1 MPEITAHDPET
12 GDHDRPKW
20 LISLQRNQC
29 SRSREIRTILHVL
42 YASREKSL
50 RGCLDLLT
58 DPRRS
63 IDEVL
68 NEMLSTE
75 HDPGRER
82 GWIDPKTGAATATH
96 PVVAR
101 AARSLLNKS
110 DNERSSVLSSTTKF
124 LSLYHDDLVAA
135 NTAACDFRIEDLMHH
150 ERPVSLY
157 LTVPPSDLSR
167 TRPLLRLLINQIGR
181 RLTERM
187 HFRDGAPVPGHR
199 HRLLLMLDEFPTLGR
214 LDFFQTQLSYLPGYG
229 IKAFLIVQDLSQLYA
244 AYGHDESIVSN
255 CHVRVAHAP
264 NKVETAHLLS
274 DMAGATTVHKES
286 RTYTGNRLNPV
297 LMHVMASEQESHRL
311 LLTPDEAMRLPE
323 DATLVFVAGERP
335 ILGTK
340 FRYFRDPTLAA
351 RAAIPAPAQSDRLA
365 GPEPGP
371 WTGVAPEP
379 EPIEKP

>member
-1 MPEITAHDPET
+1 
-12 GDHDRPKW
+12 
-20 LISLQRNQC
+20 
-29 SRSREIRTILHVL
+29 
-42 YASREKSL
+42 
-50 RGCLDLLT
+50 
-58 DPRRS
+58 
-63 IDEVL
+63 
-68 NEMLSTE
+68 
-75 HDPGRER
+75 
-82 GWIDPKTGAATATH
+82 
-96 PVVAR
+96 VAR

-110 DNERSSVLSSTTKF
+110 ENERSSVLSSTTKF

-181 RLTERM
+181 RLTEHM

-255 CHVRVAHAP
+255 CHIRVAHAP

-274 DMAGATTVHKES
+274 DMAGATTYWRADLH
-286 RTYTGNRLNPV
+286 GNRLNLVRLRWHPSRSPTARSPHPGRGDA
-297 LMHVMASEQESHRL
+297 LSRRRRRSPWLAS
-311 LLTPDEAMRLPE
+311 
-323 DATLVFVAGERP
+323 GRP
-335 ILGTK
+335 GTK
-340 FRYFRDPTLAA
+340 FRYFRNPLLAA
-351 RAAIPAPAQSDRLA
+351 RARIPVPAASDRLA

-379 EPIEKP
+379 EPIEKPQESSDDREATQEPPAPAEDSAEHGSGAGDGPISAIGTEEEALSEAEAGK